1 MKTLALTTVQDQLFQ
16 IINQVLQTGTAV
28 EVEHQGRKVRIAA
41 VPSPPSVTERLAA
54 HPLITQTI
62 DFETPTEW
70 TWNEM
75 KNLSLL

>member
-1 MKTLALTTVQDQLFQ
+1 MKTRASTTVQDQLFQ

-41 VPSPPSVTERLAA
+41 VSSPQSVTERLAA

-62 DFETPTEW
+62 DFETSTEW

-75 KNLSLL
+75 KNL